1 MFVRTNKDLV
11 GRIRIWSEE
20 LGFFQTNKLFVWTN
34 YLFKRT
40 NKICSLN
47 KLIIIKE
54 ITRSKRSKMKS
65 WAVVANW
72 LYRRLTISHDK
83 LSH

>member
-11 GRIRIWSEE
+11 GRIRIWSDE

-34 YLFKRT
+34 YLFIRT
-40 NKICSLN
+40 NEICSLN

-54 ITRSKRSKMKS
+54 ITRSKRSTMKS
-65 WAVVANW
+65 WAVVVNW